1 MDQDITE
8 AALNLQGFI
17 GENCSN
23 LKGTSFAD
31 HCRLVGIV
39 IHFQSDIDA
48 CKAALKSV
56 NTIFGDSK

>member
-1 MDQDITE
+1 MDQDITQ
-8 AALNLQGFI
+8 AALNLQDFI
-17 GENCSN
+17 EENCLN

-39 IHFQSDIDA
+39 IHFQFDIDA

-56 NTIFGDSK
+56 NTIFGE